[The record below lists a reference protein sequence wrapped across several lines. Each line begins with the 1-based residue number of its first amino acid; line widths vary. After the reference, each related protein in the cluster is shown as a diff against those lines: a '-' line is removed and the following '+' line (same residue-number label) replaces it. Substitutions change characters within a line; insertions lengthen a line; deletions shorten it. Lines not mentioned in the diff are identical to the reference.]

1 MALSNVFWYELSSNF
16 AVSQALHSNDEG
28 LRREFCRCAQENPC
42 NVEKKGPKSN
52 ICLMFG
58 VAFMDLYSRTI
69 NFFLFLTDERY
80 HHLLT
85 KILRISLLY
94 SSFYRVHL
102 TK

>member
-1 MALSNVFWYELSSNF
+1 MYFGTNF
-16 AVSQALHSNDEG
+16 QAT
-28 LRREFCRCAQENPC
+28 LRLAKRYILMMKVCVVNFVDVHKKKPR

-52 ICLMFG
+52 ICLIFG
-58 VAFMDLYSRTI
+58 VAFVDLYSRTI